1 MKIVFAH
8 EICIREPLRHNHTKK
23 DNRSI
28 PNQILDETSQKNFNL
43 SLAAKLRK
51 LYLLALFREND
62 LFDRQLLALFG

>member
-1 MKIVFAH
+1 MRFAY
-8 EICIREPLRHNHTKK
+8 ENLCATTIPRKTTV
-23 DNRSI
+23 SI